1 MRCLQSRDRP
11 LNAHF
16 LQEKTTCQQFIAA
29 TRRCTVICFRTGYS
43 KHELTGLSFFSSK
56 TYWEHFTTRFSERE
70 VRREKVSHKRNEI
83 GIPPG
88 SLIYRFVYFV
98 PHICVD
104 SFLFHATVIRVSE
117 KLKGLLTP
125 ERTYVSTAALKP
137 LEKKQNNFRSGS
149 D

>member
-29 TRRCTVICFRTGYS
+29 QSSVLGQDTANMS
-43 KHELTGLSFFSSK
+43 LQAFSSSTVK
-56 TYWEHFTTRFSERE
+56 HTENTLQVVLVKE
-70 VRREKVSHKRNEI
+70 VRREKVSHKRNES
-83 GIPPG
+83 GIPSG
-88 SLIYRFVYFV
+88 SLIYRFVYIV

-104 SFLFHATVIRVSE
+104 SFLFHATVSRVSE
-117 KLKGLLTP
+117 KLKGLLAP

-137 LEKKQNNFRSGS
+137 LEKKQNNFRSG
-149 D
+149 